1 MLQNLFDNIK
11 EVLRD
16 IFKSRLIVLAAVM
29 VLLAV
34 ILIQRLFSLQII
46 HGEEYQKNYTL
57 KIKKE
62 KVLTSTRG
70 NIYDRDGNLLA
81 YNELANA
88 ITIED
93 NGTYKNL
100 KEKNKAINT
109 ELQNLLHVLDTN
121 GDKIDGDF
129 DIALNSDGSYSF
141 NVTGNSLYRFLAD
154 IYGVSSIKDLKYDK
168 TLKYNLKEATAQQ
181 VMDYLCSETH
191 FNLNSQNYSQND
203 LYRIA
208 LIRFAM
214 SENSFQKYISTT
226 ICSNA
231 SDSSVSYV
239 NENSDSLQGM
249 AIEENTIRKYVD
261 SEYFS
266 HIIGY
271 TGKISE
277 SEYNSLSKT
286 DKDYSLTDVVGKA
299 GIEQVM
305 DQQLQ
310 GKKGHQTVYVDN
322 LGKIVETTNTVE
334 PTSGNNVYLSI
345 RKDLQEAVYNL
356 LEQEIAGIVYSKIDN
371 IKSYDATS
379 TSSAG
384 DIIIPIYDVYYALI
398 NNSVIDSDHFSQ
410 PDASATEQAVY
421 SKFVQ
426 KQTSVLQMV
435 QNDLSSQHATA
446 YGSESEEMQVY
457 LNYIISMLTSNKILE
472 TSKIDTDDSVYK
484 AWKANTISAKDYLTH
499 AIESNWID
507 VTKIST
513 TQKYSDSSE
522 VYTALLAYI
531 QDELKTDSA
540 FSKKIYKYLI
550 DDDAISGKQLC
561 LILYDQGI
569 LKSDEGTQAA
579 LSNGSISSYDFL
591 KAKIKDLEITPAQ
604 LALDPCS
611 GSCVI
616 TDTKTGEVLA
626 LVSYP
631 GYDNNRLA
639 NTVDAA
645 YYKKLQNDLSL
656 PLYDYAT
663 QQSTAPGST
672 FKLLSSTAGLTE
684 GVISPGEQID
694 DLGIFTKV
702 SNNPRDWSLPQTF
715 GLVNVS
721 QAIEHSINYFF
732 YEVGYRLST
741 RSGAYNP
748 KQGIDT
754 LTKYAQMYGLTDK
767 TGIEIPETSPHVAT
781 DYPVMAAIGQSD
793 NSFTTSELSR
803 YVTAVANS
811 GTVYNYTL
819 LDKVQDNSGNV
830 IKQYTPTV
838 KNSMTNVSSST
849 WDAIHQG
856 MQLVVQDKKQ
866 FADFPITV
874 AGKTGTAQ
882 QIKSRPN
889 HALFV
894 AYAPYD
900 DPQISVTTRIAY
912 GYTSDNAVS
921 VTAKILKYYFGL
933 EDAQTL
939 LNGQAAETSGGAN
952 GFND

>member
-1 MLQNLFDNIK
+1 MFDNIK

-93 NGTYKNL
+93 NGTYKRN
-100 KEKNKAINT
+100 EKNKALNT
-109 ELQNLLHVLDTN
+109 ELKDLLHVLDAN
-121 GDKIDGDF
+121 GDKIDNDF
-129 DIALNSDGSYSF
+129 DITLNPDGTYAY

-154 IYGVSSIKDLKYDK
+154 IYGVSSIKK
-168 TLKYNLKEATAQQ
+168 LKYNEKLKYNTKQATAQQ
-181 VMDYLCSETH
+181 VMDYLCSESR
-191 FNLNSQNYSQND
+191 FDLNAKNYNQND

-208 LIRFAM
+208 LIRFAL
-214 SENSFQKYISTT
+214 SKNSFQKYISTT

-231 SDSSVSYV
+231 SDASVSYV

-249 AIEENTIRKYVD
+249 SIEENTIRKYVD

-277 SEYNSLSKT
+277 NEYNTLSKT
-286 DKDYSLTDVVGKA
+286 DKDYSLTDVVGKS

-305 DQQLQ
+305 DQQLH
-310 GKKGHQTVYVDN
+310 GKKGEQTVFVDN
-322 LGKIVETTNTVE
+322 LGKIVETTNTVQ

-356 LEQEIAGIVYSKIDN
+356 LEQEIAGIVYSKIQN
-371 IKSYDATS
+371 IKTYDATT

-398 NNSVIDSDHFSQ
+398 NNSVIDIDHFSQ
-410 PDASATEQAVY
+410 PNASSTEQAVY
-421 SKFVQ
+421 SKYVQ
-426 KQTSVLQMV
+426 KQASVLQMV
-435 QNDLSSQHATA
+435 QNELSSQHPTA
-446 YGSESEEMQVY
+446 FENEPEEMQVY
-457 LNYIISMLTSNKILE
+457 LSYIINMLSTNKILE
-472 TSKIDTDDSVYK
+472 SNKIDTDNAVYK
-484 AWKANTISAKDYLTH
+484 SWKANTLSAKDYLTH

-522 VYTALLAYI
+522 IYAALLSYI
-531 QDELKTDSA
+531 QDELKTDST

-550 DDDAISGKQLC
+550 NDDSISGRQLC

-569 LKSDEGTQAA
+569 LKSDEGTQNA
-579 LSNGSISSYDFL
+579 LSSGSMSAYDFL
-591 KAKIKDLEITPAQ
+591 KAKIKNLEITPAQ

-616 TDTKTGEVLA
+616 TDTKTGEILA

-639 NTVDAA
+639 NTVDAN
-645 YYKKLQNDLSL
+645 YYKKLQSDLSL

-672 FKLLSSTAGLTE
+672 FKLLSATAGLTE
-684 GVISPGEQID
+684 GVISPGEQIYD
-694 DLGIFTKV
+694 DGIFTKV
-702 SNNPRDWSLPQTF
+702 SNNPRDWSLPHTF

-741 RSGAYNP
+741 RTGGYNP

-767 TGIEIPETSPHVAT
+767 TGIEIPESSPHVAT

-819 LDKVQDNSGNV
+819 LDKVEDNSGNV
-830 IKQYTPTV
+830 LKQYTPTV
-838 KNSMTNVSSST
+838 KNSLTNVSSST

-856 MQLVVQDKKQ
+856 MQLVIQDKKQ
-866 FADFPITV
+866 FTDFPIVV

-882 QIKSRPN
+882 QVKTRPN